1 MLGTVYNAVLRSN
14 TTMLFAVFGSAFGLQ
29 LAFDTTSDKIW
40 DNINRGVG
48 ASGSLRV
55 QDANAGG
62 SDNGRTSSSDTWRPP
77 RTTSRRATRQRLK
90 HDIDISL
97 RFLGT
102 DACDGH
108 VFYQMRNTNPR
119 R

>member
-1 MLGTVYNAVLRSN
+1 MEITGRS
-14 TTMLFAVFGSAFGLQ
+14 TPPLTRSG
-29 LAFDTTSDKIW
+29 TTST
-40 DNINRGVG
+40 
-48 ASGSLRV
+48 A
-55 QDANAGG
+55 A
-62 SDNGRTSSSDTWRPP
+62 DNGRTSSSDTWRPP